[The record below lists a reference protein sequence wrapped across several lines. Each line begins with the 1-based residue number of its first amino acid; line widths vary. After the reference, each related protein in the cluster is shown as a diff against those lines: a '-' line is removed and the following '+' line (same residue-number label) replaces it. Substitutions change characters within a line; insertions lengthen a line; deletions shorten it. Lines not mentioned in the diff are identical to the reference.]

1 MRALF
6 GFSFV
11 GRRVWGTGSCPHL
24 LFGLDF
30 RAIQKNSII
39 PIVRGSSTESRLNC
53 RALVYEVVAMSQ
65 DKTIPVSVIALRADD
80 YSPDGK
86 NVIISLST
94 KYSRAER
101 KFSVPIECFHDLIV
115 DLQRLNAAAR
125 SASIGILNQPTI
137 DPNRA
142 DDLNRWTMVAAA

>member
-1 MRALF
+1 
-6 GFSFV
+6 
-11 GRRVWGTGSCPHL
+11 
-24 LFGLDF
+24 
-30 RAIQKNSII
+30 
-39 PIVRGSSTESRLNC
+39 
-53 RALVYEVVAMSQ
+53 MSQ

-115 DLQRLNAAAR
+115 DLQRLNAAA
-125 SASIGILNQPTI
+125 SSTSIGVLNQPAVA
-137 DPNRA
+137 PNRA
-142 DDLNRWTMVAAA
+142 DNLDRWTIAAAA